1 MMSLYEPEW
10 MKSITSTTICGYFYI
25 LFLLVAVAAGVIVL
39 SDLLYVFNMRGKG
52 GLMLLLRSMVALAL
66 PLVNALFLYILC
78 SRSLLE
84 KK

>member
-1 MMSLYEPEW
+1 MNASEPDW
-10 MKSITSTTICGYFYI
+10 MKSITNNTICMYFYV
-25 LFLLVAVAAGVIVL
+25 LFLIVAFAAAVVVAVDVFIVL
-39 SDLLYVFNMRGKG
+39 GSGGRK
-52 GLMLLLRSMVALAL
+52 GLMLLVRSLVMLVL

>member
-1 MMSLYEPEW
+1 
-10 MKSITSTTICGYFYI
+10 MKSITNNTICMYFYV
-25 LFLLVAVAAGVIVL
+25 LFLIVAFAAAVVVVVDVFIVL
-39 SDLLYVFNMRGKG
+39 GSGGRK
-52 GLMLLLRSMVALAL
+52 GLMLLVRSLVMLVL

>member
-1 MMSLYEPEW
+1 MFG
-10 MKSITSTTICGYFYI
+10 CGTFYVIFI
-25 LFLLVAVAAGVIVL
+25 LIAIGAGIVL
-39 SDLLYVFNMRGKG
+39 LADIGLVVTSGGRKG
-52 GLMLLLRSMVALAL
+52 MGMLFRSVLMLAL

>member
-1 MMSLYEPEW
+1 M
-10 MKSITSTTICGYFYI
+10 YFYV
-25 LFLLVAVAAGVIVL
+25 LFLIVAFAAAVVVVVDVFIVL
-39 SDLLYVFNMRGKG
+39 GSGGRK
-52 GLMLLLRSMVALAL
+52 GLMLLVRSLVMLVL

>member
-1 MMSLYEPEW
+1 MNALEPEW
-10 MKSITSTTICGYFYI
+10 MKSISNNSICMYFYVM
-25 LFLLVAVAAGVIVL
+25 FLIVAVAAGLVVLADLAIVA
-39 SDLLYVFNMRGKG
+39 SSGGRK
-52 GLMLLLRSMVALAL
+52 GLMLLVRSVLMLVL

>member
-1 MMSLYEPEW
+1 MNASEPEW
-10 MKSITSTTICGYFYI
+10 MKSISNNSICMYFYI
-25 LFLLVAVAAGVIVL
+25 VFLVIAVAAGLVVL
-39 SDLLYVFNMRGKG
+39 ADVAILFGSGGRK
-52 GLMLLLRSMVALAL
+52 GLMLLVRSLVMLVL